1 MQHNT
6 LHEQAD
12 IKSRHDLTD
21 LCEVEDIETG
31 AVLRSTFTFVD
42 VDDIVWFGQVC
53 GVRKYDLTVEDLRQN
68 LQRIPD
74 DTIYPEVTP
83 GLTLLADDN
92 ELDGLYIKRPKLL
105 CLDDAEETRTI
116 PRLLLEEA
124 RILESLKP
132 NPHPNLVR
140 YRGIVGI
147 ALEKHDIIL
156 QYRFEDDPREL
167 DVAACIDG
175 IRAGVAHLHSL
186 GYAHNDLNPMNIA
199 LDKNDQP
206 VILDFG
212 SCRKFGDTLL
222 SGGTP
227 GWIDEDYSISSP
239 LHDEVALEKI
249 ASWLRLRKSEWAAVA
264 NTDSAESSLSS
275 ESTLGEAKMAIA

>member
-140 YRGIVGI
+140 YR
-147 ALEKHDIIL
+147 
-156 QYRFEDDPREL
+156 
-167 DVAACIDG
+167 
-175 IRAGVAHLHSL
+175 VAHLHSL